1 MCVCLL
7 RKLLVMILIAEKWEN
22 LLFKL
27 NDSKRYRRTVGSI
40 AGSCLTAA
48 IPLLASMKQEECLV
62 ALNIIEVP
70 IMNINF

>member
-7 RKLLVMILIAEKWEN
+7 RKLLVMILIAEQWEN

-62 ALNIIEVP
+62 ALNIVEVP
-70 IMNINF
+70 IVHINF